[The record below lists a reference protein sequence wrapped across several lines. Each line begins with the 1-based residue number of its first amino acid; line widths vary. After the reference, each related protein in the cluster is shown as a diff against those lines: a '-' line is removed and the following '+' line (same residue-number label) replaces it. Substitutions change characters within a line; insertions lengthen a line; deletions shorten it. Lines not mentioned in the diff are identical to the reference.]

1 MRRPCAGRLGYA
13 LKRDHP
19 IAMAPAAVTPYLHSR
34 TRIDMRWFIPLV
46 LVAAVAAPTPAESHR
61 ELGAHVHGR
70 GTLDIAIEGQRVA
83 MELEAPGMDIVGFE
97 RQPKSNADKAAVERV
112 TKLLKEPLALFKLP
126 EAAGCTLV
134 DAKVELKVEADKA
147 EDKKP
152 AEGKKG
158 GHSHAHGHGHSH
170 DHSQHTAFRATYQLA
185 CADPAKITS
194 IAFDYFKR
202 FTGAKSLAVN
212 VVSGA
217 GQKSY
222 EVKRAKPTLA
232 LEGVAAR

>member
-1 MRRPCAGRLGYA
+1 
-13 LKRDHP
+13 
-19 IAMAPAAVTPYLHSR
+19 
-34 TRIDMRWFIPLV
+34 MRWFIPMV
-46 LVAAVAAPTPAESHR
+46 LAAAAAAPTPAQSHR

-70 GTLDIAIEGQRVA
+70 GSLDIAIEGQRVA

-97 RQPKSNADKAAVERV
+97 RKPKSKADEAAVERV
-112 TKLLKEPLALFKLP
+112 TKVLKEPLALFKLP
-126 EAAGCTLV
+126 AAAGCKV
-134 DAKVELKVEADKA
+134 ADAKVELKVEAEKA

-158 GHSHAHGHGHSH
+158 GHSHAHGHGHKH
-170 DHSQHTAFRATYQLA
+170 DGQHTAFRATYQLE
-185 CADPAKITS
+185 CTDPAKITS

-202 FTGAKSLAVN
+202 FSGAKSLAVN
-212 VVSGA
+212 VVSGT
-217 GQKSY
+217 GQKTY